1 MLMGGRI
8 EGWRDQI
15 CPPEEAQLT
24 IAILAP
30 RVLSA
35 QRELAA
41 HRVALNATGSDKRRH
56 VWAFELHRRRN
67 AVARWRG
74 QPSCSLHEVMR
85 VLDQS
90 LA

>member
-1 MLMGGRI
+1 
-8 EGWRDQI
+8 
-15 CPPEEAQLT
+15 LT

-35 QRELAA
+35 QRELTA
-41 HRVALNATGSDKRRH
+41 HRIALSTTSSDRRRH
-56 VWAFELHRRRN
+56 VWALELLGRRN

-74 QPSCSLHEVMR
+74 QPSCSFYEVMQ
-85 VLDQS
+85 VLDRS